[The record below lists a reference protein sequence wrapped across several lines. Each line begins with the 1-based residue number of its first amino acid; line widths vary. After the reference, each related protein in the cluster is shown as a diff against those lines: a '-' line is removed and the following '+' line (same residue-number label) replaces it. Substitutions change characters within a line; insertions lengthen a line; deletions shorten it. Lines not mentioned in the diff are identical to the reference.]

1 MLGMKRYGGRVPC
14 PHCGEAAKTRSSR
27 GISATYRETHLQ
39 CQNLDCGW
47 IGVASVIIERT
58 IVQSANPNPRI
69 VLPIAVTR
77 RKSANAPTPTPAN
90 DDVVEAAAEAM

>member
-1 MLGMKRYGGRVPC
+1 MKRYGGRVPC

-39 CQNLDCGW
+39 CQNLECGW

-58 IVQSANPNPRI
+58 IVQSANPNQRI
-69 VLPIAVTR
+69 SLPMAVTR
-77 RKSANAPTPTPAN
+77 RKSDKAPTPTSAN
-90 DDVVEAAAEAM
+90 DDAVEAAAEAL

>member
-39 CQNLDCGW
+39 CQNLECGW
-47 IGVASVIIERT
+47 TGVASVIIERT

-69 VLPIAVTR
+69 ALPITVTR
-77 RKSANAPTPTPAN
+77 RKAANAPTSTPAK
-90 DDVVEAAAEAM
+90 DIDGATAEAM